1 MIPYDTQVL
10 SNMVQVNHSHR
21 AVIPVNDSYKMIIE
35 FQSLTMKQVA
45 QLEAIINKFASDA
58 E

>member
-1 MIPYDTQVL
+1 MISYNTQVL
-10 SNMVQVNHSHR
+10 PNTVQVNHSHR
-21 AVIPVNDSYKMIIE
+21 AVIPANDSYKMIIE
-35 FQSLTMKQVA
+35 FQGLTMKQVA

>member
-21 AVIPVNDSYKMIIE
+21 AVIPANDSYKMTIE
-35 FQSLTMKQVA
+35 FQGLTMKQVA
-45 QLEAIINKFASDA
+45 Q
-58 E
+58 

>member
-10 SNMVQVNHSHR
+10 HNMVQVNHSQC
-21 AVIPVNDSYKMIIE
+21 AVIPANDSYKMIIE
-35 FQSLTMKQVA
+35 FQGLTMKQVA
-45 QLEAIINKFASDA
+45 QLEAIINKFASEA